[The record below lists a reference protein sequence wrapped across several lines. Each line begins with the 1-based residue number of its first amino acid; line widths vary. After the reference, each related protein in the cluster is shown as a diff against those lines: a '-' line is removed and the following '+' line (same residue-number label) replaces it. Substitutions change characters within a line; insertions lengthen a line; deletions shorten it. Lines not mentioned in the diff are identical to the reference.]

1 MKTLDLVFEFRDT
14 LVSAVGYGCFMPQ
27 TRTTR
32 KGMHLDRI
40 ASAWLIRRV
49 TEPDAVFEANK
60 PFWPR

>member
-1 MKTLDLVFEFRDT
+1 
-14 LVSAVGYGCFMPQ
+14 MPQ

-32 KGMHLDRI
+32 KGMHVDRI
-40 ASAWLIRRV
+40 ASAWLIRRF